1 MYPIYQTPLS
11 WEGQIHSSNLMI
23 DVFQISFET
32 FLRPTLFPGRH
43 QDVEWVNFGRWLK
56 PPASFN
62 LRILS
67 FKEAGEIRISMKTYF
82 PAKECSSQSIDL
94 PREAHLD
101 LSYAMISKEAI
112 SRNKRGSYKECLS
125 EIGRPEFFLC
135 CKYSRREYW
144 TNITH
149 MTSLKVLGISLIDG
163 IAISKFVLHDF
174 NRVQ

>member
-1 MYPIYQTPLS
+1 MVSHSKFLPMYQTPLP
-11 WEGQIHSSNLMI
+11 WQGQIHSSNLMI

-112 SRNKRGSYKECLS
+112 SRNKRGSYKECLF
-125 EIGRPEFFLC
+125 EIGRPEFFSLLQVLT
-135 CKYSRREYW
+135 RR
-144 TNITH
+144 
-149 MTSLKVLGISLIDG
+149 VLDEHHSYDIPQSTW
-163 IAISKFVLHDF
+163 
-174 NRVQ
+174 N